1 MEAGMGG
8 VGAAIVM
15 IGGLPIVAIIA
26 YGRMYVTEQQD
37 IHIDV
42 NLERRNYFFY
52 VE

>member
-1 MEAGMGG
+1 MGG

-15 IGGLPIVAIIA
+15 IGGLPIPIVAIIA